1 MIIPNHQ
8 NVAVTAIAS
17 AHLPG
22 LGDSEGWSSLI
33 GIVTAIIGNVLIS
46 FALNTQRYAHI
57 KLSEERDARRRQRR
71 AGRSRSVGS
80 ASYGMQQ
87 DQIAEE
93 RAKRN
98 LGAKYDAQG
107 VHMMHNEDATETDVL
122 IPKLSSGCSS
132 DSEDTTAQKEQSGPE
147 GRKQSYLKSPYW
159 WIGIVLMTVG
169 EAGNFLAYGFAPASI
184 VSPLGVVALISNCMI
199 APFMLGERFRKR
211 DLLGVAIAVAGAVTV
226 VLSAKDSNPKLGPDE
241 IWRLIATWEFET
253 YLGITIVCIVGL
265 MVVSKRYGEKSIF
278 IDLGL
283 VGLFGAY
290 TALSTKGVAS
300 LLTYT
305 IWRVLT
311 FPVTYLLLAVLIGTA
326 VMQIKYVNRA
336 LQRFDATQVIPTQF
350 VLFTLSVILG
360 SAVLYRDFERT
371 TAADAGK
378 FIGGCALTFLGVWF
392 ITTARPRHEDEN
404 DRAPEDGDAIDL
416 VDDEYEDGSHDS
428 PSRRSGKR
436 PSLPAL
442 QHRSASSH
450 ARRVSYP
457 RYSRAGEIPTS
468 HDEPSS
474 RLNPSASGPQT
485 TAAVS
490 PPQTPSQSHSTSAL
504 LSPLVTNLGA
514 ASPHSQPQQPEQ
526 QQRSRGAPLLYPT
539 LSAPVLPSEALT
551 LSPRPGTPRN
561 TSELLSPHPP
571 VTPLIPA
578 AADTRG
584 AAAVAPG
591 SASVLRARNS
601 IAGMLPGPLMSPLSA
616 SLSAVVADSLRR
628 GVGGGGA
635 RRRRRLSEV
644 GRGMSSAD
652 EGMEGWARRGVRSD
666 ANVLA
671 GDGGEGGLD
680 GELTS
685 DGGDAAATATGSR
698 GRSLSGV
705 LGDVLRGF
713 RRERDAHDEEIA
725 GRRRAGGEE

>member
-416 VDDEYEDGSHDS
+416 VDDEYED
-428 PSRRSGKR
+428 
-436 PSLPAL
+436 
-442 QHRSASSH
+442 
-450 ARRVSYP
+450 
-457 RYSRAGEIPTS
+457 
-468 HDEPSS
+468 
-474 RLNPSASGPQT
+474 
-485 TAAVS
+485 
-490 PPQTPSQSHSTSAL
+490 
-504 LSPLVTNLGA
+504 
-514 ASPHSQPQQPEQ
+514 
-526 QQRSRGAPLLYPT
+526 
-539 LSAPVLPSEALT
+539 
-551 LSPRPGTPRN
+551 
-561 TSELLSPHPP
+561 
-571 VTPLIPA
+571 VTPLTPA

-698 GRSLSGV
+698 GGV
-705 LGDVLRGF
+705 
-713 RRERDAHDEEIA
+713 
-725 GRRRAGGEE
+725 